1 MKQTITESGFH
12 QAFHN
17 AGRAD
22 QFSRAARSALFEYLE
37 DIEAGCGEEIEL
49 DVIGICCDFSEHA
62 NAIEWAK
69 DYFADHDS
77 MLVGLGLEAGADDDD
92 IEAAATDYISER
104 GTLLAFDGGIVVSQ
118 F

>member
-37 DIEAGCGEEIEL
+37 ECEAGGEEMEL
-49 DVIGICCDFSEHA
+49 DVVAICCDFSEHA
-62 NAIEWAK
+62 SATEWAK
-69 DYFADHDS
+69 DYFGGDDQ
-77 MLVGLGLEAGADDDD
+77 MLSGLGLDSSADED
-92 IEAAATDYISER
+92 EVESAANDYITDH
-104 GTLLAFDGGIVVSQ
+104 GTLLAFDGGIVVSS

>member
-1 MKQTITESGFH
+1 MKQTLTESGFH

-37 DIEAGCGEEIEL
+37 ECEAGGEEIEL

-92 IEAAATDYISER
+92 IEASATDYISER

>member
-1 MKQTITESGFH
+1 MKQTITESRFH
-12 QAFHN
+12 EAFHN

-37 DIEAGCGEEIEL
+37 GCEAGGEEMEL
-49 DVIGICCDFSEHA
+49 DVVAICCDFSEHA

-69 DYFADHDS
+69 DYFGDNDATLS
-77 MLVGLGLEAGADDDD
+77 GLGLGADASEDQ
-92 IEAAATDYISER
+92 IEAAATEYIQEH
-104 GTLLAFDGGIVVSQ
+104 GILLAFDGGIVVSQ

>member
-1 MKQTITESGFH
+1 MKQTLTESGFH

-37 DIEAGCGEEIEL
+37 ECEAGGEEIEL

-69 DYFADHDS
+69 DYFGGNHA
-77 MLVGLGLEAGADDDD
+77 MLSGLGLDDDADDDD
-92 IEAAATDYISER
+92 IEAAATEYIQDH
-104 GTLLAFDGGIVVSQ
+104 GILLAFDGGIVVSS

>member
-1 MKQTITESGFH
+1 MKQTVTESRFH
-12 QAFHN
+12 EAFHN

-49 DVIGICCDFSEHA
+49 DVVAICCDWTEYASA
-62 NAIEWAK
+62 T
-69 DYFADHDS
+69 
-77 MLVGLGLEAGADDDD
+77 
-92 IEAAATDYISER
+92 EAAEAYGWECPESDDEKNDLSDREALQYLNDETTVLELSS
-104 GTLLAFDGGIVVSQ
+104 GVLVFN

>member
-37 DIEAGCGEEIEL
+37 DIESGGGEEMEL
-49 DVIGICCDFSEHA
+49 DVIGICCEWAEHA
-62 NAIEWAK
+62 SATEWAK
-69 DYFADHDS
+69 DYFNAHTWLAD
-77 MLVGLGLEAGADDDD
+77 LGLDPEAGEDE
-92 IEAAATDYISER
+92 IEMAAREYIENH
-104 GTLLAFDGGIVVSQ
+104 GTSIDFDGGLVVSQ